1 LLFLLLFFVCS
12 RFTRSIALK
21 LHLVFSSLSIKNVG
35 EDAETINDYKES
47 VKKLLGLQAWCS
59 WCSNNPSRNTNLKYQ
74 KMNSNKSTNQKWEK
88 RWMSVLLVDTTKN
101 NFFHFLSHRQRAN
114 TKKEVIKR

>member
-1 LLFLLLFFVCS
+1 MEKYVWEGSQSQRTVEQLLQRMPDREKAQTKPEVIEQYARNVTRFHNEGCCFFYSFFVCS

-47 VKKLLGLQAWCS
+47 VKKLLGLQA
-59 WCSNNPSRNTNLKYQ
+59 
-74 KMNSNKSTNQKWEK
+74 
-88 RWMSVLLVDTTKN
+88 
-101 NFFHFLSHRQRAN
+101 
-114 TKKEVIKR
+114 